1 MIIRIKKNADGRTSL
16 SCTRADGTTTWQASS
31 GGQAAFFPRHDLT
44 HYAVETVLGHRRG
57 FYGLV
62 ASGWELTDFGKPWP
76 RGKLPLET
84 LLSETIVGLLDLE
97 RGSGDLISAEDINC
111 RLSDVCTENRAGPP
125 DEITDDELGRIRR
138 KRGELFAQWEA
149 VEPGNTLELP
159 FDVTVEPTHR
169 DSHRVTHRD
178 VVERRGRE

>member
-16 SCTRADGTTTWQASS
+16 SCTRADGSTTWQTLS

-76 RGKLPLET
+76 RGRIPLEA

-97 RGSGDLISAEDINC
+97 RGTGDLISADDINC
-111 RLSDVCTENRAGPP
+111 RLTDVCTENGATAP
-125 DEITDDELGRIRR
+125 DEITEDDLARVRR

-149 VEPGNTLELP
+149 VKPGNALELP
-159 FDVTVEPTHR
+159 FDPGQEQGPR
-169 DSHRVTHRD
+169 DSRRRTDHD
-178 VVERRGRE
+178 AVEH